1 LKRPAVSQFDRE
13 SSVKNLEPIL
23 DLLRTSRRNLVAAA
37 NEVPSE
43 LWRASPGAGRWSSA
57 EVVAHV
63 TMVEQ
68 AIIAGAKKVLQAA
81 PKPVPL
87 LKRLHAPV
95 ALAAWRGTKRRSPV
109 ELDQSLVTDR
119 PDALNRLNS
128 ARETTV
134 GLIESTRGRDLR
146 VYRFP
151 HPFLGS
157 LNIYDWFR
165 MIAYHDLR
173 HAQQIREVVETIHL

>member
-1 LKRPAVSQFDRE
+1 MK
-13 SSVKNLEPIL
+13 KLEPIL
-23 DLLRTSRRNLVAAA
+23 DLLRTSRRKFVATA

-43 LWRASPGAGRWSSA
+43 LWRAAPSAGRWSSA

-63 TMVEQ
+63 TMVER
-68 AIIAGAKKVLQAA
+68 AIIAGAKKVLQAP
-81 PKPVPL
+81 PKPVSL
-87 LKRLHAPV
+87 LKRLHPPV

-119 PDALNRLNS
+119 PEALNRLS
-128 ARETTV
+128 AAREATV
-134 GLIESTRGRDLR
+134 GFIESTRGQDLR

-173 HAQQIREVVETIHL
+173 HAQQIREVVETVHR

>member
-1 LKRPAVSQFDRE
+1 MIAE

-23 DLLRTSRRNLVAAA
+23 DLLQTSRHKFVASA
-37 NEVPSE
+37 NEVPAE
-43 LWRASPGAGRWSSA
+43 VWRKSPGAERWSAA

-63 TMVEQ
+63 GMVEQ
-68 AIIAGAKKVLQAA
+68 AIIGGAKKVLQAP

-87 LKRLHAPV
+87 LKRLHMPI
-95 ALAAWRGTKRRSPV
+95 ALAAWRGAKRKSPV
-109 ELDQSLVTDR
+109 PLDSSLVTNR
-119 PDALNRLNS
+119 AEALSQLGA
-128 ARETTV
+128 AREATL
-134 GLIESTRGRDLR
+134 GFIESTRDQDLGL
-146 VYRFP
+146 YRFP

-173 HAQQIREVVETIHL
+173 HAQQIREVVETFHL

>member
-1 LKRPAVSQFDRE
+1 MKS
-13 SSVKNLEPIL
+13 LEPIL
-23 DLLRTSRRNLVAAA
+23 DLLRASRRKFISTA
-37 NEVPSE
+37 NEVPPE
-43 LWRASPGAGRWSSA
+43 LWRASPGARRWSSA

-68 AIIAGAKKVLQAA
+68 AIIAGAKKVLQEA

-87 LKRLHAPV
+87 LKRLHVPV

-119 PDALNRLNS
+119 PDALNRLNVG
-128 ARETTV
+128 REATM
-134 GLIESTRGRDLR
+134 GFIESMRGQDLR
-146 VYRFP
+146 IYRFP

-165 MIAYHDLR
+165 MITYHDLR
-173 HAQQIREVVETIHL
+173 HAQQIREVVETIHR

>member
-1 LKRPAVSQFDRE
+1 
-13 SSVKNLEPIL
+13 
-23 DLLRTSRRNLVAAA
+23 
-37 NEVPSE
+37 
-43 LWRASPGAGRWSSA
+43 
-57 EVVAHV
+57 V

-68 AIIAGAKKVLQAA
+68 AIIAGAKKVLEAA
-81 PKPVPL
+81 PELVPL

-95 ALAAWRGTKRRSPV
+95 ALAAWRGAKRRSPV
-109 ELDQSLVTDR
+109 ELDQALVTDR
-119 PDALNRLNS
+119 PDALNRLNA
-128 ARETTV
+128 AREATM
-134 GLIESTRGRDLR
+134 GLIESTRGQDLR

-173 HAQQIREVVETIHL
+173 HAQQIREVVETIQRWSLIFHFGARDCMLLFDGVSRDL

>member
-1 LKRPAVSQFDRE
+1 
-13 SSVKNLEPIL
+13 VKNLEPIF
-23 DLLRTSRRNLVAAA
+23 DLLRASRRRFVATTI
-37 NEVPSE
+37 EVPSG
-43 LWRASPGAGRWSSA
+43 LWRVSPGAGRWSSA

-68 AIIAGAKKVLQAA
+68 AIIAGVKKVLQAA

-87 LKRLHAPV
+87 LKRLHVPV

-109 ELDQSLVTDR
+109 ELDQSLVMDR
-119 PDALNRLNS
+119 PDALNTLNA

-134 GLIESTRGRDLR
+134 GFIESTRGEDLR

-173 HAQQIREVVETIHL
+173 HAQQIREVVETIHR

>member
-1 LKRPAVSQFDRE
+1 
-13 SSVKNLEPIL
+13 VKNLEPIL
-23 DLLRTSRRNLVAAA
+23 ELLRTSRRKFVATA
-37 NEVPSE
+37 NDVPSE

-81 PKPVPL
+81 PKRVPF

-109 ELDQSLVTDR
+109 GLDQSLVTDR
-119 PDALNRLNS
+119 PAALNHLNI
-128 ARETTV
+128 AREATV
-134 GLIESTRGRDLR
+134 GFIESTRGQDLR

-151 HPFLGS
+151 HPFLGN

-173 HAQQIREVVETIHL
+173 HAQQIREVVETIHR

>member
-1 LKRPAVSQFDRE
+1 M
-13 SSVKNLEPIL
+13 KNLEPIL
-23 DLLRTSRRNLVAAA
+23 ELLRTSRRKFVATA

-63 TMVEQ
+63 TIVEE

-81 PKPVPL
+81 PKPVPF

-95 ALAAWRGTKRRSPV
+95 ALAAWRGTKRRSPM

-119 PDALNRLNS
+119 PDALNRLNA
-128 ARETTV
+128 AREATV
-134 GLIESTRGRDLR
+134 GFIESTRGQDVR

-157 LNIYDWFR
+157 LNVYDWFR

-173 HAQQIREVVETIHL
+173 HEQQIREVVETIHR

>member
-1 LKRPAVSQFDRE
+1 MPVVSRSDRE
-13 SSVKNLEPIL
+13 TSVKNLEPIFE
-23 DLLRTSRRNLVAAA
+23 LLRTARRKFVATA

-63 TMVEQ
+63 TMVEH
-68 AIIAGAKKVLQAA
+68 AIVAGAKKVLQAA
-81 PKPVPL
+81 PEPVPL
-87 LKRLHAPV
+87 LKRLHVPV
-95 ALAAWRGTKRRSPV
+95 ALAAWRGTKRKSPV
-109 ELDQSLVTDR
+109 QLDQSLVTDM
-119 PDALNRLNS
+119 PDALNRLNA
-128 ARETTV
+128 AREATV
-134 GLIESTRGRDLR
+134 GFIESTRGHDLR

-173 HAQQIREVVETIHL
+173 HEQQIREVVETIHR